1 MSRSRMLS
9 TPLRSTP
16 LLSTTTATRSGGVLV
31 DPDQFFAG
39 AAGSARTTASFS
51 AQSGAAQSGAA
62 QSRGRAKQP
71 LRTPS
76 APLPVAG
83 RVPRRP
89 LLLLAGLATLIAALL
104 IGGEVASAE
113 QTDTQSSASAVVT
126 VTAQPGDTLWS
137 IARSWQPNGDV
148 RPLVRQLIQLNGSA
162 AIRAGDAV
170 YLPTSTGAPEA

>member
-1 MSRSRMLS
+1 
-9 TPLRSTP
+9 
-16 LLSTTTATRSGGVLV
+16 VLV

-39 AAGSARTTASFS
+39 AAGSARTTASV
-51 AQSGAAQSGAA
+51 AAQSVAAQSVAAQSVAAQSVTA

-71 LRTPS
+71 LRTT